1 MREASVA
8 RRLLAPAVCLTIAS
22 IGTAQAQS
30 QEAARSPTSISQAV
44 AEALRSNP
52 DALSSDY
59 DVKEKEAQRAG
70 VRGQFGPRLHADA
83 NATQWNSPFNLQFVG
98 TSSLTVREAF
108 TWTASVSVIQP
119 ITPLLAIYDAY
130 KIQDLGVD
138 VAAIKRLAARRELA
152 LRVVEAYYRL
162 LEAERLSVVADASV
176 TQLESQEKQARSLF
190 DNGVVGKNDLLRAGL
205 ALAGARLRAIQSRGQ
220 VDVSRSRLDTLM
232 GRSPEDPVEAA
243 AFIGDPPPAEERSA
257 QAAEE
262 HAVAQRLELRAL
274 DRNVDQA
281 GRGVGLA
288 KQKLLPQVNA
298 IGNYTHF
305 EGSAF
310 QQADAAYVG
319 LFASWDVFDWGTTLS
334 GIHEADARL
343 QQARLARKKLE
354 GEVRLEARQAFV
366 DAATAGDALA
376 VARTAVSQ
384 AEENYRIVSK
394 KFEASAATSFD
405 VVDAEAVLTQARGQ
419 VEASLYDLLVARATL
434 ERATGAPLPGET

>member
-1 MREASVA
+1 MREGCVA
-8 RRLLAPAVCLTIAS
+8 RRLSAPAVCLTIAFAA
-22 IGTAQAQS
+22 TARAQS
-30 QEAARSPTSISQAV
+30 PEPTKTPISISQAV

-59 DVKEKEAQRAG
+59 EVKEKEAQRAG

-83 NATQWNSPFNLQFVG
+83 NATEWDSPFNLQFAG
-98 TSSLTVREAF
+98 SPFTVREAF

-130 KIQDLGVD
+130 KVQDLGVD

-162 LEAERLSVVADASV
+162 LEAERLSVVADTSV

-205 ALAGARLRAIQSRGQ
+205 ALASARLRAIQSRGQ
-220 VDVSRSRLDTLM
+220 VDISRSRLGTLI
-232 GRSPEDPVEAA
+232 GRLPEAPVEAA
-243 AFIGDPPPAEERSA
+243 AFVGDPPPVEERSA
-257 QAAEE
+257 QSAEE
-262 HAVAQRLELRAL
+262 HAMAQRLELRAL

-281 GRGVGLA
+281 SRGVGLA
-288 KQKLLPQVNA
+288 KQKFLPQVNA

-310 QQADAAYVG
+310 QQANAAYVG
-319 LFASWDVFDWGTTLS
+319 LFASWDVLDWGTTLS
-334 GIHEADARL
+334 GVHEADARL
-343 QQARLARKKLE
+343 QQARLARRKLE

-366 DAATAGDALA
+366 DATTAGDALA

-394 KFEASAATSFD
+394 KFAASSATSFD
-405 VVDAEAVLTQARGQ
+405 LVDAEAVLTQARGQ
-419 VEASLYDLLVARATL
+419 VEAALYDLLIARATL
-434 ERATGAPLPGET
+434 ERATGSPLPGET